1 MISSPSKSR
10 RTVSL
15 NLRSERDHANPSF
28 FAPGNSDIFAK
39 VLVFRPVVIL
49 YFYLFAEAT
58 AVQHDNQAG
67 QQSGNDDGFHP
78 VAIKNM
84 ARGYVIHSA
93 TTAITSRLLHKNA
106 RRTDQKEMAS
116 K

>member
-1 MISSPSKSR
+1 MRIQ
-10 RTVSL
+10 VF
-15 NLRSERDHANPSF
+15 LRPVI
-28 FAPGNSDIFAK
+28 GDIFAK

-78 VAIKNM
+78 VAIKKHGQRIRDTQRYNGHHQPF
-84 ARGYVIHSA
+84 AA
-93 TTAITSRLLHKNA
+93 
-106 RRTDQKEMAS
+106 
-116 K
+116 